1 MADSPAASSR
11 EASDGIE
18 AAVRE
23 LRTAEA
29 VAFGGVGFA
38 GRIMPSTEAYNI
50 LEVALPSRLDEVRP
64 HICELLTHGSP
75 AGKVYAA
82 TLLARFDPAAARAAW
97 EALTDERAEFTT
109 YTGCLIDQ
117 TTVGEYATAQLD
129 QG

>member
-1 MADSPAASSR
+1 MADSPAPG
-11 EASDGIE
+11 DGIE

-23 LRTAEA
+23 LRTADA

-38 GRIMPSTEAYNI
+38 GRIMPSTEAYNT
-50 LEVALPSRLDEVRP
+50 LEVALPSRVDEVRR
-64 HICELLTHGSP
+64 HICELLKHGSP

-82 TLLARFDPAAARAAW
+82 TLLTRFDPAAARAAW
-97 EALTDERAEFTT
+97 ESLTGERAEFTT

-117 TTVGEYATAQLD
+117 TTVGEYAAAQLD